1 MFTTFIGLIDIQSWW
16 EVPCIA
22 HFCSLFSSTFKLP
35 EFYIEELEEALLTDT
50 DAEGE
55 VVNAKVC
62 TALKLSELIVA
73 LLKGCDTLAPISSQ
87 ISPSNY
93 QMFLRR
99 LFREKCQV
107 YNVEN
112 PFNTDT
118 DFEKLPLRTKIL
130 ILKYLCDFRLDS
142 EDVCNSISG
151 YLPDSIRLEPIGYD
165 RNGSSYWYFYGT
177 RLYRED
183 RVPGK
188 SKASKAATIWQVIC
202 FTEEDWRNPATNRQ
216 NYNKKKEPAP
226 QKTTAENSS
235 PKQQK
240 QHHQQETKQHPKH
253 SQQQKQQHKKQHHQK
268 QQQQHQ
274 QQKQQQQ
281 KDPQSKKHDKTDT
294 QTPTDRTNNRPTKK
308 QENQMNKQTTQT
320 EKTTTRTGKKN
331 KSKRRRKEAHGEGNQ
346 PCDTQHI
353 SDRTTMETEN
363 TKEKKFQRANPTA
376 TTSLPREITTKHR
389 DKQTNEPTQ
398 HHKNSNN
405 TKKAHEQQKKNSR

>member
-1 MFTTFIGLIDIQSWW
+1 MLCGASASSDLGDGRYGYWSSRTGSRIRPRSRVDGHVYHFYRFNCFIPIILPPHISQRPSKRTVTIFLSFMNFIDIQSWW

-202 FTEEDWRNPATNRQ
+202 FTEEDWRNLATKLDNSTNQ
-216 NYNKKKEPAP
+216 KERALHEVLV
-226 QKTTAENSS
+226 ENFLPKLSKLFREQERKRRARLLEQRTSS
-235 PKQQK
+235 RIRLLR
-240 QHHQQETKQHPKH
+240 E
-253 SQQQKQQHKKQHHQK
+253 K
-268 QQQQHQ
+268 QQQEQ
-274 QQKQQQQ
+274 QQLKDQQQ
-281 KDPQSKKHDKTDT
+281 
-294 QTPTDRTNNRPTKK
+294 RYVR
-308 QENQMNKQTTQT
+308 
-320 EKTTTRTGKKN
+320 
-331 KSKRRRKEAHGEGNQ
+331 
-346 PCDTQHI
+346 C
-353 SDRTTMETEN
+353 
-363 TKEKKFQRANPTA
+363 
-376 TTSLPREITTKHR
+376 
-389 DKQTNEPTQ
+389 
-398 HHKNSNN
+398 
-405 TKKAHEQQKKNSR
+405 